1 MKACPSCFTSGS
13 TWISN
18 VSLQDASPAVC
29 DFCEKFAPHTWLTA
43 AWTETLTRLFSIY
56 EVAESPDKGNELHIQ
71 IQSDWH
77 IFTFADTL
85 QVKRF
90 LNSAFADSH
99 SHPLLVEGVRV
110 RLRFGSIG
118 PNADHIVSWSKF
130 SEEIRLR
137 NRYFPQTELDGGLLR
152 DALLGSVESITEETP
167 LYRARVLGSDVVLK
181 ASEMGAPPANEALP
195 GRANPVGIPY
205 LYLSYEERTCI
216 YETRVANHT
225 RVAIGSFATNRELK
239 VLNLADIEVPDFF
252 STEDPVSSISFY
264 RYLQALGDELKR
276 PVRSSDQVIDYIP
289 TQYLCELAKS
299 SGLDGVLYSSSL
311 DHPDG
316 RNVVLFDVEAAD
328 CHLVRVAEVTALTA
342 EWQILSDDGD
352 AEPS

>member
-1 MKACPSCFTSGS
+1 MKACPTCFASA

-29 DFCEKFAPHTWLTA
+29 DFCGKYAPHTWLTT
-43 AWTETLTRLFSIY
+43 AWTEPLTRLFSIY
-56 EVAESPDKGNELHIQ
+56 EAAESPEVGNELHLQ

-77 IFTFADTL
+77 IFSFADPL
-85 QVKRF
+85 QVRRF
-90 LNSAFADSH
+90 LESAFTD
-99 SHPLLVEGVRV
+99 SHPLLVEGVLV

-152 DALLGSVESITEETP
+152 DALLGSVESITAGTP
-167 LYRARVLGSDVVLK
+167 LYRARVISGE
-181 ASEMGAPPANEALP
+181 AIPQISEMGAPPASKASP

-225 RVAIGSFATNRELK
+225 RVALGTFVTGRDLK

-252 STEDPVSSISFY
+252 STEDPVASISFY
-264 RYLQALGDELKR
+264 RYLQALGNELKR

-316 RNVVLFDVEAAD
+316 RNVVLFDVEAAH
-328 CHLVRVAEVTALTA
+328 CQLVRVAEVTSLTA
-342 EWQILSDDGD
+342 EWQILPDGD
-352 AEPS
+352 PEQS

>member
-1 MKACPSCFTSGS
+1 MKACPNCFASG

-29 DFCEKFAPHTWLTA
+29 DFCGKFAPHTWLTT

-56 EVAESPDKGNELHIQ
+56 EVAESPDVGNELCDQ

-77 IFTFADTL
+77 IF
-85 QVKRF
+85 
-90 LNSAFADSH
+90 SFADSLQIERFL
-99 SHPLLVEGVRV
+99 SSAFTDPHPLLVAGVRV

-152 DALLGSVESITEETP
+152 DALLGSVESITKGTP
-167 LYRARVLGSDVVLK
+167 LYRARVLTSEVVPET
-181 ASEMGAPPANEALP
+181 SEMGAPPASKASP

-225 RVAIGSFATNRELK
+225 RVAIGTFATDRELK

-252 STEDPVSSISFY
+252 STEDPVASISFY
-264 RYLQALGDELKR
+264 RYLQALGNELKR

-316 RNVVLFDVEAAD
+316 RNVVLFDVDAAQ
-328 CHLVRVAEVTALTA
+328 CHLVRIAQVTSLTA
-342 EWQILSDDGD
+342 EWEMVSD
-352 AEPS
+352 